1 MVERLQAGTI
11 RSDPSSTRIHVGR
24 DLPTN
29 DHHICNLCKNRART
43 PIRALSQ
50 WNTLKSI
57 HFLYIP
63 VYFTKNSIVH
73 LLQDMLICQIFGTYI
88 KGIWDWE
95 PPFYGSAHHQSPIP
109 AVCQAVRPPLDVFRR
124 AVSGHLGRR
133 KPGDLWDLWDHQKEW
148 EKNGKT
154 GILGQYPSYC
164 SLLWFLC
171 YCSRF
176 LPYLWCFMWYGFW
189 EDFAPNFHCWCLD
202 WMGVGFV

>member
-1 MVERLQAGTI
+1 VVERLQAGTI

-24 DLPTN
+24 DLQTN

-95 PPFYGSAHHQSPIP
+95 PPFYGPVHHQSPIP

-124 AVSGHLGRR
+124 AVSGHLGR

-148 EKNGKT
+148 EKMVKQGYWDN
-154 GILGQYPSYC
+154 IPVIVPC
-164 SLLWFLC
+164 
-171 YCSRF
+171 
-176 LPYLWCFMWYGFW
+176 YGFY
-189 EDFAPNFHCWCLD
+189 
-202 WMGVGFV
+202 VIVQGFFLIFDVSCDTGFGKILPLTFTVDVWIEWG